1 MAAAK
6 GTRVNQREKRRMWE
20 LYQTLGSYTKVAKKM
35 RRSRDTVAKYVLE
48 YETALQITQ
57 LLTQKKEE
65 SQN

>member
-20 LYQTLGSYTKVAKKM
+20 LYQTLGSYSKVAKKM

-48 YETALQITQ
+48 YETALQVAQ
-57 LLTQKKEE
+57 LLTEEKK